1 MEFIAAYTLKHTS
14 ILCIQYVYTITINL
28 IDFYSPLTLQNLKI
42 PHIEITTL
50 NLYNIISTKTGGEK
64 MKAKI
69 LLVEDDVYLREGLC
83 ELLLKEDY
91 EPVSACNCKEG
102 RNLFI
107 EDTFDLIILDVML
120 PNGNGLD
127 LCSFIRST
135 GADVPILFL
144 TACDEEFQIVR
155 GLDAGADDY
164 VTKPFRLL
172 ELLSRIRALLRR
184 KTATTTYQFGDII
197 VDISNMTVKKD
208 GETLFIT
215 PTEFQ
220 ILSALIQN
228 NGVIVTRASLLQR
241 IWDSDGNFIDDNTLS
256 VHISRLRDKIGANHI
271 ATIRGTGYR
280 WEE

>member
-1 MEFIAAYTLKHTS
+1 
-14 ILCIQYVYTITINL
+14 
-28 IDFYSPLTLQNLKI
+28 
-42 PHIEITTL
+42 
-50 NLYNIISTKTGGEK
+50 

-102 RNLFI
+102 RKLFT
-107 EDTFDLIILDVML
+107 EDSFDLVMLDVML
-120 PNGNGLD
+120 PDGNGID
-127 LCSFIRST
+127 LCTFIRSS
-135 GADVPILFL
+135 GSDVPILFL

-172 ELLSRIRALLRR
+172 ELLSRVRALLRR
-184 KTATTTYQFGDII
+184 KTVSATYQSGNIS

-208 GETLFIT
+208 GEALFLT

-220 ILSALIQN
+220 ILSVLIQN
-228 NGVIVTRASLLQR
+228 NGVIVTRTALLQR

-256 VHISRLRDKIGANHI
+256 VHISRLRDKIGAKHI
-271 ATIRGTGYR
+271 VTVRGTGYR

>member
-1 MEFIAAYTLKHTS
+1 
-14 ILCIQYVYTITINL
+14 
-28 IDFYSPLTLQNLKI
+28 
-42 PHIEITTL
+42 
-50 NLYNIISTKTGGEK
+50 

-69 LLVEDDVYLREGLC
+69 LIVEDDIYLREGLE
-83 ELLLKEDY
+83 ELLTKENY
-91 EPVSACNCKEG
+91 EPVCAKNCAEAKA
-102 RNLFI
+102 LFKK
-107 EDTFDLIILDVML
+107 DTFDLIILDVML
-120 PNGNGLD
+120 PDGNGLD

-135 GADVPILFL
+135 GADTPILFL

-184 KTATTTYQFGDII
+184 KTASTTYQFGDII
-197 VDISNMTVKKD
+197 LDTANITVKKG
-208 GETLFIT
+208 GETLFLT

-220 ILSALIQN
+220 ILSALVQN

-241 IWDSDGNFIDDNTLS
+241 IWDNDGNFIDDNTLS
-256 VHISRLRDKIGANHI
+256 VHISRLRDKIGADHI

>member
-1 MEFIAAYTLKHTS
+1 
-14 ILCIQYVYTITINL
+14 
-28 IDFYSPLTLQNLKI
+28 
-42 PHIEITTL
+42 
-50 NLYNIISTKTGGEK
+50 
-64 MKAKI
+64 MKARI
-69 LLVEDDVYLREGLC
+69 LMVEDDIYLREGLE
-83 ELLLKEDY
+83 ELLTKENY
-91 EPVSACNCKEG
+91 EPICAKNCAEAKA
-102 RNLFI
+102 LFKG
-107 EDTFDLIILDVML
+107 DTFDLIILDVML
-120 PNGNGLD
+120 PDGNGLD

-184 KTATTTYQFGDII
+184 KTATTTYQFGNIL

-208 GETLFIT
+208 GESLFLT

-228 NGVIVTRASLLQR
+228 NSVIVTRAMLLQR

>member
-1 MEFIAAYTLKHTS
+1 
-14 ILCIQYVYTITINL
+14 
-28 IDFYSPLTLQNLKI
+28 
-42 PHIEITTL
+42 
-50 NLYNIISTKTGGEK
+50 
-64 MKAKI
+64 MKVKI
-69 LLVEDDVYLREGLC
+69 LIVEDDIYLREGLC

-91 EPVSACNCKEG
+91 EPVSAKNCAEAKTLFKEG
-102 RNLFI
+102 
-107 EDTFDLIILDVML
+107 TFDLIILDVML
-120 PNGNGLD
+120 PDGNGLD

-184 KTATTTYQFGDII
+184 KTATTTYQFGDITL
-197 VDISNMTVKKD
+197 DTANMTVKK
-208 GETLFIT
+208 GSENLFLT
-215 PTEFQ
+215 PTEYQ

-228 NGVIVTRASLLQR
+228 NGVIVTRAMLLQR

>member
-1 MEFIAAYTLKHTS
+1 M
-14 ILCIQYVYTITINL
+14 
-28 IDFYSPLTLQNLKI
+28 
-42 PHIEITTL
+42 
-50 NLYNIISTKTGGEK
+50 KT
-64 MKAKI
+64 KI
-69 LLVEDDVYLREGLC
+69 LIVEDDMYLREGLE
-83 ELLLKEDY
+83 ELLTKEGY
-91 EPVSACNCKEG
+91 EPVSAKNCAEAKTLFKEG
-102 RNLFI
+102 
-107 EDTFDLIILDVML
+107 TFDLIILDVML
-120 PNGNGLD
+120 PDGNGLD

-184 KTATTTYQFGDII
+184 KTASTTYQFGDIAL
-197 VDISNMTVKKD
+197 DTANMTVKKG
-208 GETLFIT
+208 GENLFLT
-215 PTEFQ
+215 PTEYQ
-220 ILSALIQN
+220 ILSALVQN
-228 NGVIVTRASLLQR
+228 NGVIVTRAMLLQR

-271 ATIRGTGYR
+271 ATVRGTGYR